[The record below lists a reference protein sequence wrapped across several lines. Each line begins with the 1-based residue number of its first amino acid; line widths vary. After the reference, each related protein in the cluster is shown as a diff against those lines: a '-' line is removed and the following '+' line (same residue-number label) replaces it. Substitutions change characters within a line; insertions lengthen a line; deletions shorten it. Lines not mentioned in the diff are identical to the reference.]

1 MAALPPMAGKKRMAD
16 EAFVPPPPPT
26 DAYEQAAA
34 WLRAA
39 ATRPP
44 AEDTLLSESIREQD
58 ALPHGITADLDGG
71 AASAL
76 AAVTAEDLRRFPGRV
91 FTASGKRARCVAMQ
105 LGAIKLLVDLVPR
118 KTVLRTTSRRMGRRS
133 QEATVTPSEV
143 TAPADAEERK
153 HMKRA
158 PRATVLCAPCGTGK
172 SLISILAATHILL
185 TQLPEFRASLPQWAA
200 NKVGSMGDVRA
211 GVLEGVPTDSALFV
225 VPSHLADQWE
235 RNIGLQVVH
244 VLRHHYARP
253 DLNVHRGKLA
263 SGLCVF
269 TYEEFERLV
278 AEQPERAYPV
288 VVFDEV
294 AEEAAFRCRQPLVW
308 RAICACA
315 GAATLNNAL
324 AGAPEG
330 ALFKRMLRSG
340 DDEQESLAA
349 LVTRDV
355 LRGLR
360 HLVAQSAAPCM
371 PVAVERH
378 AVSAQLLANGAALGS
393 APPLASLDA
402 MSDSA
407 PAQLARLL
415 GAEAG
420 SEAAKR
426 AEEAVA
432 ELRSATHNCTICYD
446 DVREAWFNPCCH
458 STCMRCRDTMTG
470 TGRLSCHMCRKPVG
484 PGVHVSARLRA
495 GDLGDQLAEVGAA
508 RHAHITNALAEVITA
523 LVAEGGCQRIVV
535 FGSDLAKWDTVL
547 TLRDLVARLRPRVE
561 VIAPQDQHR
570 SSYAGQEDVPA
581 FLVPDDPARKA
592 LVLGGSDA
600 RALAGLDLTGTDAV
614 VMVGR
619 TIGMGEMLSR
629 VLRMGVSPAAR
640 LRVVKLS
647 VA

>member
-1 MAALPPMAGKKRMAD
+1 MPKDATSWDAAHVDDMAD
-16 EAFVPPPPPT
+16 
-26 DAYEQAAA
+26 
-34 WLRAA
+34 
-39 ATRPP
+39 
-44 AEDTLLSESIREQD
+44 
-58 ALPHGITADLDGG
+58 
-71 AASAL
+71 
-76 AAVTAEDLRRFPGRV
+76 
-91 FTASGKRARCVAMQ
+91 
-105 LGAIKLLVDLVPR
+105 KLV
-118 KTVLRTTSRRMGRRS
+118 K
-133 QEATVTPSEV
+133 EV
-143 TAPADAEERK
+143 TAVAD
-153 HMKRA
+153 RA
-158 PRATVLCAPCGTGK
+158 DTGDKNANVIMASRNWYRAMRDRLRQEYGGFADTMADVLGTTSAQTGVDSSAWDYCK
-172 SLISILAATHILL
+172 YFTTLGFTLTRNVVLVNTRAFRALDEQTRNIILA
-185 TQLPEFRASLPQWAA
+185 
-200 NKVGSMGDVRA
+200 
-211 GVLEGVPTDSALFV
+211 
-225 VPSHLADQWE
+225 
-235 RNIGLQVVH
+235 
-244 VLRHHYARP
+244 
-253 DLNVHRGKLA
+253 
-263 SGLCVF
+263 
-269 TYEEFERLV
+269 
-278 AEQPERAYPV
+278 
-288 VVFDEV
+288 
-294 AEEAAFRCRQPLVW
+294 
-308 RAICACA
+308 
-315 GAATLNNAL
+315 
-324 AGAPEG
+324 
-330 ALFKRMLRSG
+330 
-340 DDEQESLAA
+340 
-349 LVTRDV
+349 
-355 LRGLR
+355 
-360 HLVAQSAAPCM
+360 
-371 PVAVERH
+371 
-378 AVSAQLLANGAALGS
+378 
-393 APPLASLDA
+393 
-402 MSDSA
+402 
-407 PAQLARLL
+407 
-415 GAEAG
+415 
-420 SEAAKR
+420 AAKR